1 MSGIPGIIIT
11 PPPVRPEATDNGR
24 YARVNERQGGERRAA
39 GPKLDFAASQLAGD
53 AQPQNQTPTHVQT
66 REAAADASAMLARRR
81 TDSGK
86 PGEVPAGIEIPTH
99 LERRRAWREAKG
111 LNTFHTQNLA
121 QAEETAPDR
130 ETRNAAT
137 QAYRARSGRGILDID
152 LAQRLSLTV

>member
-24 YARVNERQGGERRAA
+24 NPRINERQGGERRAT
-39 GPKLDFAASQLAGD
+39 GPKVDFAASQLAGD
-53 AQPQNQTPTHVQT
+53 AQPQSPAPAQIAA
-66 REAAADASAMLARRR
+66 RETAADAATVLARRR

-86 PGEVPAGIEIPTH
+86 PGETPPGIEIPAH

-111 LNTFHTQNLA
+111 LNTFHAQNLA

-137 QAYRARSGRGILDID
+137 LAYKARSGRGILDID
-152 LAQRLSLTV
+152 LAQRFSLTV